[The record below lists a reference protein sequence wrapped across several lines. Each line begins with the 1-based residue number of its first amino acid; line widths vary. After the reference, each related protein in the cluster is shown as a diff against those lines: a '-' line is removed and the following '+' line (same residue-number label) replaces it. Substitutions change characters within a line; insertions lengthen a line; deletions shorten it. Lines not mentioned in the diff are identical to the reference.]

1 MKRTIAPPWA
11 IVRRSALNKAA
22 DTEEANDRT
31 SLGDRSLT
39 RQRPWTNVRPQPQPH
54 RTRTLSRGRTIAQQ
68 CAIVRTRDTQLH
80 VTYLGHG
87 HHIPIIFTHLSHTPR
102 TSYHAAHLRRSLN
115 SPSTTTNHHKSPPNH
130 PHHHHRPIP
139 PYPATTFIVPRPIF
153 HFSPL
158 P

>member
-1 MKRTIAPPWA
+1 MKRTIAPPGA

-39 RQRPWTNVRPQPQPH
+39 RRRPWTNLRPHTHTHTHTQLP
-54 RTRTLSRGRTIAQQ
+54 RGRTIAQH

-87 HHIPIIFTHLSHTPR
+87 YHNPSFSQLSR
-102 TSYHAAHLRRSLN
+102 TQLSRRP
-115 SPSTTTNHHKSPPNH
+115 PSEKPQITTNHLKSPQITTKSSPTALTG
-130 PHHHHRPIP
+130 PIP
-139 PYPATTFIVPRPIF
+139 PYPATTFILLTPSSIF
-153 HFSPL
+153 PFFHNH
-158 P
+158 